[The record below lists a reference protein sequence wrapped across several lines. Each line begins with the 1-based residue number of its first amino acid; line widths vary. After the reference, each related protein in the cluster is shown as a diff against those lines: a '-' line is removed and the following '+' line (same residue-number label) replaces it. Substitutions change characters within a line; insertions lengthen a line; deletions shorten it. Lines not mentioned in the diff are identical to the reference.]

1 MQSREDELVNIQSRK
16 DEHKQSTED
25 EDSTSDYEM
34 DESYFIALQNQL
46 RREEYLKVRYVLI
59 CMCIIMYHIIE
70 HCVTYVAQSLG
81 SSSFYYS
88 TVPYSYNLYL
98 IS

>member
-46 RREEYLKVRYVLI
+46 RREEYLKVRYVL
-59 CMCIIMYHIIE
+59 MY
-70 HCVTYVAQSLG
+70 V
-81 SSSFYYS
+81 YYH
-88 TVPYSYNLYL
+88 VSYYRTLCDLCSPINP
-98 IS
+98 